1 MNRKKIVMIVG
12 LLFLFLSPY
21 QAKAENLRSLIAKAV
36 KNNFIMKASRETI
49 EKADYEIEA
58 VQKQY
63 LPSVIIDSSYRY
75 ISEVPSIALPPRKIE
90 TGVNNNYELG
100 IGTSYLLFNGYS
112 REATIQLKHLQKQ
125 VAEVQLKKNE
135 KDIAFNVAKVYMN
148 SNVLLAQKEII
159 NAVKERVNNHV
170 QKIRALINQGMA
182 LVTDE
187 LTLKLSISRYEQQ
200 LVEINSNISNNL
212 DQLKSMVG
220 EPVTISATS
229 KYMTDMNASTLNLAE
244 KEEIKTYLI
253 KKQVSEANQI
263 INKSKD
269 YPDISLSATYKYAKP
284 GVNPIDNE
292 WMGYYSVGAGI
303 RWNLWDSG
311 TSKANVNAQ
320 NKEMAVLDYQEQHS
334 RDQIQLAYDAT
345 VRESKTML
353 KQLDYLKE
361 SASLARTKMELVRN
375 QADRGFS
382 TLTDV
387 NAANNEFTEAELLLE
402 QHKVKISLKVIEIDY
417 LSGMPISE
425 WRLN

>member
-1 MNRKKIVMIVG
+1 VNRKKIVMIVG

>member
-1 MNRKKIVMIVG
+1 MIVG

>member
-148 SNVLLAQKEII
+148 TNVLLAQKEII